1 MVQALSAMLID
12 RKTFKGSELMTSLSA
27 TLSPVHGRRG
37 GRLFGVIPAIALLLC
52 ASLPMALEAPSKPFL
67 DKNSFY
73 LSSAGFKVHFA
84 NDVAGKKALHA
95 LPPHRFVIHN
105 LGGGDVRYLY
115 AEPQH
120 CVCIFIGTKDA
131 YQNYRAILTQPI
143 PQPDDV
149 SADCKTQVSALLE
162 GDPVDMLGNPPYAAE
177 YFRNYY

>member
-1 MVQALSAMLID
+1 M
-12 RKTFKGSELMTSLSA
+12 E
-27 TLSPVHGRRG
+27 P
-37 GRLFGVIPAIALLLC
+37 
-52 ASLPMALEAPSKPFL
+52 PSKPFL

-84 NDVAGKKALHA
+84 NDAAGKKALHA

-105 LGGGDVRYLY
+105 LGGGNVRYLY

-131 YQNYRAILTQPI
+131 YQSYRAILTQPM

-149 SADCKTQVSALLE
+149 SPDYKTQVSSLLE
-162 GDPVDMLGNPPYAAE
+162 GDPVDMVGIPLMPPNISAIITRRVE
-177 YFRNYY
+177 MSPGDRLQQIGLMDQIP

>member
-1 MVQALSAMLID
+1 MQAENS
-12 RKTFKGSELMTSLSA
+12 SL
-27 TLSPVHGRRG
+27 RG
-37 GRLFGVIPAIALLLC
+37 GVYYFVTLLVVALMQC
-52 ASLPMALEAPSKPFL
+52 ASLLAAEPPSKPFL

-84 NDVAGKKALHA
+84 SDAAGKKAIHA

-115 AEPQH
+115 AEPHH

-131 YQNYRAILTQPI
+131 YQSYRSILSQPL
-143 PQPDDV
+143 PQADDV
-149 SADCKTQVSALLE
+149 AADYKTQAGALLAS
-162 GDPVDMLGNPPYAAE
+162 DPVDISGHPPYAAE

>member
-1 MVQALSAMLID
+1 MPCLS
-12 RKTFKGSELMTSLSA
+12 
-27 TLSPVHGRRG
+27 
-37 GRLFGVIPAIALLLC
+37 LL
-52 ASLPMALEAPSKPFL
+52 AVEPPSKPFL

-84 NDVAGKKALHA
+84 NDAAGKKALHA
-95 LPPHRFVIHN
+95 RHRIASWFITS
-105 LGGGDVRYLY
+105 RPYLY

-149 SADCKTQVSALLE
+149 SADYKTQVSALLE
-162 GDPVDMLGNPPYAAE
+162 GDPVDIVGNPPYAAE